1 MAVFRQAVR
10 ILRDVEGGDAHY
22 DFGLCVV
29 LGASVIRRSREC
41 SIYGLIRGIH
51 WKTIKEICLVC
62 CSLEAYVGH
71 HQRIA
76 SIEVYTA
83 SALCG
88 TKGSTGDN
96 LRIPKGNVWN

>member
-22 DFGLCVV
+22 DFGLFIDM
-29 LGASVIRRSREC
+29 GASVIRRRREC

-62 CSLEAYVGH
+62 GFQEAYVGY

-83 SALCG
+83 SALSG
-88 TKGSTGDN
+88 TKIGS
-96 LRIPKGNVWN
+96 R